1 MERDQQ
7 RTVTIK
13 IRVTGA
19 EQAEWQAKAE
29 AAGVPVSELV
39 RRAMTRV
46 KTWSPANAGIE
57 RERNRELAKIGN
69 NLNQI
74 ARWANAYKSAADAIE
89 IVSHLRSIEQML
101 ESSFSYCP
109 NAGGDGENG
118 ASSSSA
124 LSNRSEDD
132 AH

>member
-7 RTVTIK
+7 RKAIIK
-13 IRVTGA
+13 VRVTGA
-19 EQAEWQAKAE
+19 EQAGWQTKAE
-29 AAGVPVSELV
+29 AAGVSVSELV

-46 KTWSPANAGIE
+46 KTWTHANSEIE

-74 ARWANAYKSAADAIE
+74 ARWANTYKSAADAIE
-89 IVSHLRSIEQML
+89 VVPHLRSIEQML
-101 ESSFSYCP
+101 DSFFSSRP
-109 NAGGDGENG
+109 TAGSDAKN
-118 ASSSSA
+118 SA
-124 LSNRSEDD
+124 VSDWSEDD

>member
-13 IRVTGA
+13 VRVTGA
-19 EQAEWQAKAE
+19 EQAGWQTKA
-29 AAGVPVSELV
+29 ASTGVSLSELV
-39 RRAMTRV
+39 RSAMNRV
-46 KTWSPANAGIE
+46 KTWTPVNVEIE

-74 ARWANAYKSAADAIE
+74 ARWANTYKSAADAIE
-89 IVSHLRSIEQML
+89 IVSHLRSIEQIL
-101 ESSFSYCP
+101 DSSFSYRP
-109 NAGGDGENG
+109 NAGDAGENG
-118 ASSSSA
+118 ASPSRA
-124 LSNRSEDD
+124 LSDWSKDD

>member
-19 EQAEWQAKAE
+19 EQAGWQTKAE
-29 AAGVPVSELV
+29 AAGVSVSELL
-39 RRAMTRV
+39 RSAMTRV
-46 KTWSPANAGIE
+46 KTWTPVNAEIE

-89 IVSHLRSIEQML
+89 VVSHLRSIEQML
-101 ESSFSYCP
+101 DSSFSCRP
-109 NAGGDGENG
+109 NAGDDGKNG
-118 ASSSSA
+118 ASPNNA
-124 LSNRSEDD
+124 LSDWSEDN

>member
-1 MERDQQ
+1 MERDQH
-7 RTVTIK
+7 RTATIKVRVTVT
-13 IRVTGA
+13 

-29 AAGVPVSELV
+29 SAGVSVSELL
-39 RRAMTRV
+39 RSAMARV
-46 KTWSPANAGIE
+46 KTWTPVNAEIE

-89 IVSHLRSIEQML
+89 VVSHLRAIEQML
-101 ESSFSYCP
+101 DSSFFYRP
-109 NAGGDGENG
+109 TAGDDGKNG
-118 ASSSSA
+118 ASPNNA
-124 LSNRSEDD
+124 LSDWSKDD